1 MDKLEVLDAADASD
15 MMGVADATCEL
26 GVYDALVVID
36 VQQALVDA
44 HPAGEDRFLAALEQ
58 LVGAAR
64 HAGVPVLHV
73 CHDGG
78 PGDELERGTDGWR
91 EHSAVAPHADE
102 VVINKHFNSAF
113 RQTDLHE
120 RLQALGAQRLVLCG
134 MQTEFCFDV
143 SVKVAFELGYDVTIP
158 REAVATFDT
167 DFASG
172 EALTTYFADHIW
184 HNRYAQVR
192 PVSKILRDLGGVQH
206 ER

>member
-1 MDKLEVLDAADASD
+1 MEPAN
-15 MMGVADATCEL
+15 
-26 GVYDALVVID
+26 DALIVID

-44 HPAGEDRFLAALEQ
+44 HPADEERFLAALSS
-58 LVGAAR
+58 LVDAAR
-64 HAGVPVLHV
+64 GAGVPVLHV

-78 PGDELERGTDGWR
+78 SGDELERGTEGWR
-91 EHSAVAPHADE
+91 EHPFVAPRADE
-102 VVINKHFNSAF
+102 TVINKRFNSAF

-158 REAVATFDT
+158 REAVTTFDT

-172 EALTTYFADHIW
+172 EALTTYFADRIW
-184 HNRYAQVR
+184 HNRYAQVK
-192 PVSKILRDLGGVQH
+192 PAATVLG
-206 ER
+206 ELADR